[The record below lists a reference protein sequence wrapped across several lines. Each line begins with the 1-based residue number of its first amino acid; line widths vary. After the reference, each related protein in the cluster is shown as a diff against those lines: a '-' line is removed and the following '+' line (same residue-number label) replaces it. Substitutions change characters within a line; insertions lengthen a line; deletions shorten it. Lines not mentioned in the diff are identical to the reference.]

1 MKLVLCRRHLTHTMF
16 YGLVVSEHRNV
27 STSLIFSK
35 FENRSTRGEL
45 VCMSYVQNFEKN
57 CFQEGNINSGTFTR
71 ETSFATTALDGN

>member
-45 VCMSYVQNFEKN
+45 VCMSYVQNFE
-57 CFQEGNINSGTFTR
+57 
-71 ETSFATTALDGN
+71 